1 MTQHINLLSKKKNLG
16 APATQLLLAPLA
28 AVLLVLLALWAK
40 GQMDETQALK
50 DEQSAQQALQLAK
63 DQLAA
68 SAKASGGDLSKEIEA
83 LRPRAQAAQAVT
95 SKFDT
100 LGRQQGYSE
109 REVLTVLPQFDWGT
123 LLAAGGNMSLFGDKK
138 LIDLRIPTGKPGK
151 EGGSALQDWCKHL
164 SSDNLLLITLPELDW
179 REEKAV
185 WFTTLV
191 NAGVAIKL
199 IAPSLGELPGWIA
212 GRLRRQQQSADLESL
227 KFIAERVEGNLLAAH
242 QEIQKLGLLYP
253 AGQLTS
259 AQIHEA
265 VLNVARYD
273 IDGLR
278 EALLA
283 GDMGRLTRT
292 LNGLMQEGEAP
303 PLVLWAMTEE
313 IRALTVIRSGLDAG
327 KPMDSLL
334 KEAKVWGP
342 RQHVVKKALQ
352 RLSTATLES
361 ALQHAGKID
370 RLAKGIGQGNVWEEF
385 MRLALLLGA
394 TR

>member
-1 MTQHINLLSKKKNLG
+1 MLL
-16 APATQLLLAPLA
+16 
-28 AVLLVLLALWAK
+28 K
-40 GQMDETQALK
+40 GE
-50 DEQSAQQALQLAK
+50 
-63 DQLAA
+63 QLAA
-68 SAKASGGDLSKEIEA
+68 HLERELRPLYVVYGDEPLLVIEA
-83 LRPRAQAAQAVT
+83 ADAIRARA
-95 SKFDT
+95 
-100 LGRQQGYSE
+100 RQQGYSE
-109 REVLTVLPQFDWGT
+109 REVLTVLPHFDWGQ
-123 LLAAGGNMSLFGDKK
+123 LLAAGGNLSLFGDRK

-151 EGGSALQDWCKHL
+151 EGGAALQDWCRKL
-164 SSDNLLLITLPELDW
+164 SPDNLLLVTLPELDW

-199 IAPSLGELPGWIA
+199 NAPPLAELPGWIA

-253 AGQLTS
+253 AGALS
-259 AQIHEA
+259 LAHIREA

-283 GDMGRLTRT
+283 GDIARLSRT
-292 LNGLMQEGEAP
+292 LDGLMHEGEAP
-303 PLVLWAMTEE
+303 PLVLWAMSEE
-313 IRALTVIRSGLDAG
+313 IRALAILRSGLDRG
-327 KPMDSLL
+327 RPLEQLL

-342 RQHVVKKALQ
+342 RQNPVKKAVQ
-352 RLSTATLES
+352 RLSTATLEA

-370 RLAKGIGQGNVWEEF
+370 RLAKGVGQGNIWEEF
-385 MRLALLLGA
+385 LRLGLSLS
-394 TR
+394 TQK